1 MHVFI
6 CKGGFHMSF
15 ISQLQAW
22 CLKHRFISVFA
33 IVLLCVTVFVLTRF
47 IPSDDEEVASTPLIQ
62 QTEVSD
68 LNATARLSQ
77 GKGSAEQP
85 AFPIVVDVK
94 GAVKHPNTYQMMSDD
109 RMKQLIDKAGVLPNA
124 DLTKI
129 NLAEKL
135 TDQKMIYIPQ
145 KGEQVD
151 PSLSAGQDSSNGAGS
166 GQNQMV
172 NLNTAQLNDLTNVPG
187 IGPAK
192 AQAILAYREEKGQFQ
207 SVEEL
212 KEVKG
217 IGDKTYENL
226 SSYFTV

>member
-1 MHVFI
+1 
-6 CKGGFHMSF
+6 MSF

-22 CLKHRFISVFA
+22 CLKHRFILVFA
-33 IVLLCVTVFVLTRF
+33 IVLLCVAVFVLTRF
-47 IPSDDEEVASTPLIQ
+47 IPSDDKELTPSLLIQ
-62 QTEVSD
+62 QASTNNS
-68 LNATARLSQ
+68 NATSQISQ
-77 GKGSAEQP
+77 GKTSTEQQ
-85 AFPIVVDVK
+85 AVPIVVDVK

-151 PSLSAGQDSSNGAGS
+151 PSLSAGPNNSNGAS
-166 GQNQMV
+166 PGQNQV
-172 NLNTAQLNDLTNVPG
+172 INLNTAQLNDLTNVPG

-226 SSYFTV
+226 SGYFTV

>member
-1 MHVFI
+1 
-6 CKGGFHMSF
+6 
-15 ISQLQAW
+15 
-22 CLKHRFISVFA
+22 
-33 IVLLCVTVFVLTRF
+33 
-47 IPSDDEEVASTPLIQ
+47 
-62 QTEVSD
+62 
-68 LNATARLSQ
+68 
-77 GKGSAEQP
+77 
-85 AFPIVVDVK
+85 
-94 GAVKHPNTYQMMSDD
+94 
-109 RMKQLIDKAGVLPNA
+109 MKQLIDKAGVLPNA

-151 PSLSAGQDSSNGAGS
+151 PSLSAGPNNSNGAS
-166 GQNQMV
+166 PGQNQV
-172 NLNTAQLNDLTNVPG
+172 INLNTAQLNDLTNVPG

>member
-1 MHVFI
+1 
-6 CKGGFHMSF
+6 MSF

-22 CLKHRFISVFA
+22 CLKYRFISVFA
-33 IVLLCVTVFVLTRF
+33 IVLLCVAVFVLIRL
-47 IPSDDEEVASTPLIQ
+47 ISSDDEEAASTSLIQ

-68 LNATARLSQ
+68 SNATAHLSQ
-77 GKGSAEQP
+77 GKTSTEQQ
-85 AFPIVVDVK
+85 AVPIVVDVK

-129 NLAEKL
+129 NLVEKL

-151 PSLSAGQDSSNGAGS
+151 PSLSAGPNNSNGAS
-166 GQNQMV
+166 PGQNQV
-172 NLNTAQLNDLTNVPG
+172 INLNTAQLNDLTNVPG